1 MFDWRTLMVPTIGP
15 FLWSCLTVSHVNV
28 LLLAAAASIKKAAI
42 IVILFDA
49 EPRKCAATTDLLEV
63 YYYNP
68 VDKLS
73 WRMNVLLLRL
83 LPILSKGLLSQSIW
97 WYAKLV
103 LYELAAAVAT
113 DSVESLLFIGCC
125 YWFCQKCSQ
134 KKKKK
139 FLRYLNYQDH
149 TTGTTFDQKIKNKRP
164 KKGQHQ
170 HAVVNKW

>member
-1 MFDWRTLMVPTIGP
+1 MFDWRTLMVPIIGP

-83 LPILSKGLLSQSIW
+83 LPILSKGLLLQSSW

-113 DSVESLLFIGCC
+113 DSVESLLLAAATNSV
-125 YWFCQKCSQ
+125 KRAHRR
-134 KKKKK
+134 K
-139 FLRYLNYQDH
+139 R
-149 TTGTTFDQKIKNKRP
+149 KILKVFELPGSHNWNHVWPKN
-164 KKGQHQ
+164 
-170 HAVVNKW
+170 